1 MFIKALSDKVSNK
14 VVQSQKTRDL
24 IASIFTHGFLLFG
37 AVIMTFPFL
46 WMILTSLKS
55 PDEVLNSET
64 FFPGEKLYIAE
75 SSLIPEKSISMPEES
90 STNPE
95 KSLSVQDKNTDNS
108 PKSQKTK
115 LLPVYLASTK
125 DIKESALKVSQGMI
139 AVWQGGRP
147 HRSRS
152 KLITVPAKNIES
164 KRFIWGNYTKAWNQ
178 IKPSFSIYFWNSFLL
193 ALIGTSGVLFTSLL
207 AAYAF
212 AFFKFPGKDWVFT
225 IFLATMM
232 VPAQVLLIPN
242 FLTLKGLRWYDTYLG
257 LAVPWIAG
265 VFGIFLLRQFFL
277 AMPRELYDAAV
288 VDGCSKTQF
297 LFKVLLPLSKP
308 SLVTLGIFAFL
319 GSWNSLLW
327 PLIVTESADMR
338 TIQVALTIFNQS
350 EGTNWEL
357 LMAASTFCQLPL
369 IVAYFL
375 AQRQFIQ
382 GIARTGLKG

>member
-1 MFIKALSDKVSNK
+1 MVYIWLSFYLNITYCYQIKVSDR
-14 VVQSQKTRDL
+14 VVKSQKTRE
-24 IASIFTHGFLLFG
+24 IFLSVLTHGFLLIG
-37 AVIMTFPFL
+37 AVIMTFPFI

-55 PDEVLNSET
+55 PDEVLDSDA
-64 FFPGEKLYIAE
+64 FLPAEKLYVVE
-75 SSLIPEKSISMPEES
+75 SVVSPSSGNNNTQEIP
-90 STNPE
+90 
-95 KSLSVQDKNTDNS
+95 VF
-108 PKSQKTK
+108 
-115 LLPVYLASTK
+115 LASEEDVAQATVLNPSFRLN
-125 DIKESALKVSQGMI
+125 DGEV
-139 AVWQGGRP
+139 AVWKGGRADQN
-147 HRSRS
+147 SS
-152 KLITVPAKNIES
+152 KLVAVSSEHLFCR
-164 KRFIWGNYTKAWNQ
+164 RFVWGNYTKAWSQ
-178 IKPSFSIYFWNSFLL
+178 IKPSFSVYFWNSFLL
-193 ALIGTSGVLFTSLL
+193 AAVGTCGVLFTSLL

-212 AFFKFPGKDWVFT
+212 AFFAFPGKDFVFT

-257 LAVPWIAG
+257 LSVPFIAG

-288 VDGCSKTQF
+288 VDGCTKTQF

-308 SLVTLGIFAFL
+308 SLITLGIFSFL

>member
-1 MFIKALSDKVSNK
+1 
-14 VVQSQKTRDL
+14 
-24 IASIFTHGFLLFG
+24 
-37 AVIMTFPFL
+37 
-46 WMILTSLKS
+46 MILTSLKS
-55 PDEVLNSET
+55 PDEVLDSES
-64 FFPGEKLYIAE
+64 FLPREKLYIASE
-75 SSLIPEKSISMPEES
+75 QLEKSTP
-90 STNPE
+90 
-95 KSLSVQDKNTDNS
+95 DKVEFNV
-108 PKSQKTK
+108 
-115 LLPVYLASTK
+115 PVLQATQK
-125 DIKESALKVSQGMI
+125 DITAAQLKVPSDCVAIWTGGKPNDNNSRLI
-139 AVWQGGRP
+139 AMPR
-147 HRSRS
+147 
-152 KLITVPAKNIES
+152 KNVVS
-164 KRFIWGNYTKAWNQ
+164 KRFIWGNYTKAWSQ
-178 IKPSFSIYFWNSFLL
+178 IKPSFSVYFWNSFLL
-193 ALIGTSGVLFTSLL
+193 AVVGTVGVLFTSLL

-212 AFFKFPGKDWVFT
+212 AFFKFPGKDFVFT

-257 LAVPWIAG
+257 LSVPWIAG

-288 VDGCSKTQF
+288 VDGCTKTQF

-308 SLVTLGIFAFL
+308 SLITLGIFSFL

-357 LMAASTFCQLPL
+357 LMAASTFCQIPL